1 MRDGLSPTSDLQLT
15 AILWLTN
22 YIADYANHQPN
33 SDSSHLSVP
42 TRGELWKEYQAHEI
56 LTKHLLIYGNG
67 FGRAILK
74 LSLILKKVYIKSLQI
89 KTGKS
94 KWKTFMFCQIILPSS
109 VDIPNKRRRSIAGYL
124 KPSKGVIYFHLVVR
138 PLIAHTALIL

>member
-1 MRDGLSPTSDLQLT
+1 MLPEEE
-15 AILWLTN
+15 A
-22 YIADYANHQPN
+22 ADYADHQPN

-94 KWKTFMFCQIILPSS
+94 KWKTFMFCQIIVVISIPRLTRSS
-109 VDIPNKRRRSIAGYL
+109 VDIPNKRRR
-124 KPSKGVIYFHLVVR
+124 
-138 PLIAHTALIL
+138 